1 MTLNSFINVV
11 TETLTDILLLIYYIF
26 HSIFMF
32 FIPGKYYSKSVENNV
47 ILITGAGS
55 GVGKALALGFAKR
68 GAVVVIWDI
77 NKSGLEDTVQLVKAI
92 NGTIFSYLVDITDK
106 NLVYETASKVR
117 EEVGIVNILINNAGI
132 VSGKDF
138 LQIPD
143 KNIIQ
148 TFNVNVISHF
158 WLIKAFLPDM
168 IERNSGHLV
177 SIASIAGVVG
187 VSGLTDYCA
196 SKFATMG
203 NNFISKIFQFISD
216 YRKKRLLKNLIRNTD

>member
-1 MTLNSFINVV
+1 
-11 TETLTDILLLIYYIF
+11 
-26 HSIFMF
+26 MF
-32 FIPGKYYSKSVENNV
+32 FIPLKYYSKSVENSV

-68 GAVVVIWDI
+68 GAVVVVWDI
-77 NKSGLEDTVQLVKAI
+77 NKSGLEDTVDLVKEI

-106 NLVYETASKVR
+106 NLVYRTASKVR

-143 KNIIQ
+143 EKIIQ

-177 SIASIAGVVG
+177 STASIAGLVG

-203 NNFISKIFQFISD
+203 NNFISIHF
-216 YRKKRLLKNLIRNTD
+216 

>member
-1 MTLNSFINVV
+1 MSLNTFVNIV
-11 TETLTDILLLIYYIF
+11 TETLTDILLLVYYIF
-26 HSIFMF
+26 DSIFMF
-32 FIPGKYYSKSVENNV
+32 FVPLKYYSKSVENSV

-68 GAVVVIWDI
+68 GAVVVVWDI
-77 NKSGLEDTVQLVKAI
+77 NKSGLEDTVHLVKTI

-106 NLVYETASKVR
+106 NLVYKTASKVR

-143 KNIIQ
+143 EKIIQ

-177 SIASIAGVVG
+177 SVASIAGLVG

-196 SKFATMG
+196 SKYATMG

-216 YRKKRLLKNLIRNTD
+216 YQKKKKKKNVK